1 MRLSARS
8 HAARR
13 HPLGSTLATVGL
25 ALVAVLNETPP
36 AQAATFTVLHS
47 FTGPDGVN
55 PYDGLI
61 SDPAGSL
68 YGTTFNGGSGCLPYS
83 TCGVIFE
90 LERGGNLT
98 VLHAFSGSDGSN
110 PSASLLR
117 DSAGNLY
124 GTTKYGGNNDG
135 CAGCGVVFQLDTAGT
150 ETVLHQFAGY
160 NTGGGA
166 LPDSS
171 LIWDSALGLCS
182 TAPVAGAYDEGV
194 VFTLNPATGG
204 FSVLYAFEGTGL
216 DDGETPNAALIQDSA
231 GNLYG
236 TTTYGGGSCVYGVK
250 GCGIVF
256 AVDSAGNET
265 VLHRFSGPDGAHPNA
280 SLLRYS
286 ATSMYG
292 TTSDGGLGS
301 GVVFMLHQTGAET
314 VLYKFTGGD
323 DGANPS
329 AALIRDPA
337 GNVYGTT
344 VSGGASG
351 MGVVFMLS
359 PTGQQTVLHSFTGGS
374 DGANPYGA
382 LLRDSEGNLY
392 GTTYGGGSTAC
403 SGGCGV
409 VFRLKP

>member
-47 FTGPDGVN
+47 FTGPDGAN

-61 SDPAGSL
+61 SDPAGNL

-231 GNLYG
+231 GNSLRHYNVWRRLMRLRRERLRNRFRRRFRG
-236 TTTYGGGSCVYGVK
+236 QRNRVAQVLRSGWCAPQR
-250 GCGIVF
+250 IVASIF
-256 AVDSAGNET
+256 GNQHVRDYLRWRTRVWRRLHAAPDRRGNRAV
-265 VLHRFSGPDGAHPNA
+265 
-280 SLLRYS
+280 
-286 ATSMYG
+286 
-292 TTSDGGLGS
+292 
-301 GVVFMLHQTGAET
+301 
-314 VLYKFTGGD
+314 
-323 DGANPS
+323 
-329 AALIRDPA
+329 
-337 GNVYGTT
+337 
-344 VSGGASG
+344 
-351 MGVVFMLS
+351 
-359 PTGQQTVLHSFTGGS
+359 
-374 DGANPYGA
+374 
-382 LLRDSEGNLY
+382 
-392 GTTYGGGSTAC
+392 
-403 SGGCGV
+403 
-409 VFRLKP
+409 